1 MKREQA
7 RKQRM
12 TLIQPPRRGTRP
24 TLKLLLIQ
32 RYYSTVHSHK
42 KYLIIITSIFLLRL
56 KLLLVPEEAASSGVR
71 PSAAAAAAAA
81 AAVGLADS
89 DFVPYFQ
96 RVSISG
102 DDNTGVSIFF
112 SENLITLIGGIQGQ
126 GRGKLA

>member
-32 RYYSTVHSHK
+32 RYYSKLTYK
-42 KYLIIITSIFLLRL
+42 NYIIIITSIFILRL
-56 KLLLVPEEAASSGVR
+56 KLLLVPEEAASGGVR

-102 DDNTGVSIFF
+102 DDNTGVSNFF